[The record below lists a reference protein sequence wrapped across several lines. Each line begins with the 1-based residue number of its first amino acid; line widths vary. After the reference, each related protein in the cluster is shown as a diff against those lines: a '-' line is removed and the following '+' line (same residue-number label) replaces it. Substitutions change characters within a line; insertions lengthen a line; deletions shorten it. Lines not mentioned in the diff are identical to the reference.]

1 MDSDINWS
9 EVIKKEARGIND
21 EDLGEVQEITNGYIL
36 VQKGIINK
44 EKFYIPQN
52 HVESYD
58 GSILR
63 FRISEEEMNKYVGE
77 SSPPSIEEQYAS
89 TTAIDSG
96 GGSGGGIKV
105 EETDDT
111 TIPLMGE
118 KSDASKNIKVD
129 HTTLTKEPVTETK
142 TVQVPIVH
150 EEITIEKRPPGS
162 QTEAQPPVK
171 STENITIPVKKE
183 EIEVIKTPYVKE
195 EVVVKKKPVTETTS
209 EHNGTLDENK

>member
-9 EVIKKEARGIND
+9 EVIKKEARGSND

-44 EKFYIPQN
+44 EMFYIPQN

-105 EETDDT
+105 EEIDDT

-150 EEITIEKRPPGS
+150 EEITIEKRPPSS

-183 EIEVIKTPYVKE
+183 EIEVTKTPYVKE

-209 EHNGTLDENK
+209 EHNGTFDENK